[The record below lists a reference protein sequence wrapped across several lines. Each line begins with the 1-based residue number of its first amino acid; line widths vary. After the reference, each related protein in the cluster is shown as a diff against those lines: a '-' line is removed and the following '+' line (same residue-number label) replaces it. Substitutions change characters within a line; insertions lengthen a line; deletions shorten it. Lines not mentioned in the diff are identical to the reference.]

1 MFSKTCKSYSE
12 NQKTCEQEDDF
23 YTQDM
28 TLNSPMDMRHSNCA
42 GETDPFYLIRDI
54 ISYK

>member
-1 MFSKTCKSYSE
+1 MFAKICKSYSE
-12 NQKTCEQEDDF
+12 NQKTREQEDDF

-28 TLNSPMDMRHSNCA
+28 ILNSPMDMRHSNCA
-42 GETDPFYLIRDI
+42 GETDPFYLIRVI